1 MLSPVDTVSNSCS
14 GATRHFVDIGVMAAQ
29 RQISATSPEKL
40 SQSTKKKTSLPSY
53 SAARGLPHDQMI
65 QQKTRDDN
73 RGNKDLQGRN
83 GVPDIH
89 CTDGKPLV

>member
-1 MLSPVDTVSNSCS
+1 MLSPVDTVFNSCS

-40 SQSTKKKTSLPSY
+40 SQSLKNQTSLPSY
-53 SAARGLPHDQMI
+53 SVARGLPHDQMI

-89 CTDGKPLV
+89 CTEGKPLV